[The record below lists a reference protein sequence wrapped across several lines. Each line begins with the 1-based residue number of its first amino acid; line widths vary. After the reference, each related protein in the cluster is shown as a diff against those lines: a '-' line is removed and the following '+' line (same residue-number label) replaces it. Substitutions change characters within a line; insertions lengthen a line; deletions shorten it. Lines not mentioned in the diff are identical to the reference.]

1 MDKSKEECRI
11 DELESLVDDVGFAA
25 VLESLAEV
33 ASLKATADAGA
44 AARTIKEL
52 SDIVAHLK
60 ACQED
65 HAEEMKEKDEEI
77 EGLQAEI
84 AQVLDTVG
92 WTEHDWDIAKGHGRA
107 PNGRLV
113 SAL

>member
-11 DELESLVDDVGFAA
+11 DELESLVDDV
-25 VLESLAEV
+25 LESLAEV
-33 ASLKATADAGA
+33 ASLK
-44 AARTIKEL
+44 ARTIKEL

-113 SAL
+113 SA